1 MLQDIFSCLVKNF
14 NYQEKINPNNS
25 SIFDKW
31 ILYSLDNVVSD
42 FKKYTTTYRFDLMA
56 NSIYDFV
63 WNEYC
68 DWYLE
73 ISKHNMNEIT
83 KNHLIFSILRIIKL
97 CHPIIPFITESIW
110 KEFYKCKFVI

>member
-1 MLQDIFSCLVKNF
+1 MLTCDNF
-14 NYQEKINPNNS
+14 KYQENIISRDS

-31 ILYSLDNVVSD
+31 ILYRLDSVVAD
-42 FKKYTTTYRFDLMA
+42 FKKYTTNYRFDLMA

-73 ISKHNMNEIT
+73 ISKNQMNDAT
-83 KNHLIFSILRIIKL
+83 KNNLIFSMIRIIKV
-97 CHPIIPFITESIW
+97 CHQ
-110 KEFYKCKFVI
+110 